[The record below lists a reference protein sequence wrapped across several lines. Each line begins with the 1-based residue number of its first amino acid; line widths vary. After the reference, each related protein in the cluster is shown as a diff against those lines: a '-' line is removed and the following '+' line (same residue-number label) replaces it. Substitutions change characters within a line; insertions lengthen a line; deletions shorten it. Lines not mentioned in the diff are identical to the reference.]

1 MNKALKKMRE
11 QNIKKFAEEQKT
23 QDKKLGEQNQKTLLS
38 VPANRIKV
46 LKKTIQELYIRLYRL
61 KRLNDQQT

>member
-1 MNKALKKMRE
+1 MRE
-11 QNIKKFAEEQKT
+11 QNIKKFAKEQKT

-46 LKKTIQELYIRLYRL
+46 LK
-61 KRLNDQQT
+61 LNTFNSVSNVDKFNVEQWSYFQNIGRN

>member
-23 QDKKLGEQNQKTLLS
+23 QDKKLGQQNQKTLLS

-46 LKKTIQELYIRLYRL
+46 LKKRIQELYIRLYQL